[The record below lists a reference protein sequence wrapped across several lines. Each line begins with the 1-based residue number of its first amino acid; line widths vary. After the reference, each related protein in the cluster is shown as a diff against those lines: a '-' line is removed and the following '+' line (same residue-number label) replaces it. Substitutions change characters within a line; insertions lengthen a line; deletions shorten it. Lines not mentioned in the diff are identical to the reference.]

1 MMGLAILGVIA
12 LVYIVLAYM
21 SARQWPVGQVVIVCF
36 LFIGSLAFLVLVA
49 ATLKTQGKWRSQY
62 EQAVKDIETQEQ
74 LKLKLRQGTAG
85 GEPGE
90 IQLRGEVNRVLLER
104 GRVWR
109 NMKIASVGNGQI
121 LLDPSGWSDAGC
133 GPAGSDDS
141 AAAEEAAPEE
151 APAEE
156 AAAEAPAEDGAA
168 AGDAAAEEGAA
179 GDAAAE
185 APAEGA
191 AAPAAPPA
199 PAGPANGHGIELN
212 AVVYA
217 FKQAPLGSLPA
228 PMRRVAMMAPK
239 AADLSAGDASESGGE
254 ADTETAADDNA
265 SEAASADAESAG
277 ADSAEVATA
286 EEGGAEAASG
296 EAVAS
301 EEPAEGAAGADGC
314 PVPVYFMGEYR
325 VVASP
330 DGNPNAL
337 TLEPTIPLSESQIK
351 QLEDP
356 QASWVLYEV
365 MPSDD
370 HDVFYGLSAEQMRAL
385 LSPEGAV
392 DEAAYNALLQEY
404 VRDMKAAT
412 EQDAPE
418 RKWMRVKFTKEES
431 VDVDVEVAGDAGQPL
446 QDSLFDPSGRTLNP
460 ELRQGEK
467 TTFREGDEAIL
478 DFAAAQELISQ
489 GKAEAAGAVYSRRL
503 RDYARLS
510 HAQSAALN
518 QLQLQIS
525 MAEQDLNKLDE
536 TITAQQQELAF
547 LTERQAKF
555 TADRDGLANELK
567 VLEQYR
573 ESVETH
579 LDKLKTELSRLYRT
593 NRQLVSQ
600 LTAQ

>member
-1 MMGLAILGVIA
+1 MGLAILGVIA

-21 SARQWPVGQVVIVCF
+21 SARQWPVGHVVMVCF
-36 LFIGSLAFLVLVA
+36 LFLGSLSFLILIA

-62 EQAVKDIETQEQ
+62 EQAVKDIENEEQ
-74 LKLKLRQGTAG
+74 LQIKLRQGTAG
-85 GEPGE
+85 VEPGE
-90 IQLRGEVNRVLLER
+90 IQLRGEVNRILLDR

-109 NMKIASVGNGQI
+109 NMKIAGVGNGQI
-121 LLDPSGWSDAGC
+121 LLDPSAWSDAGC
-133 GPAGSDDS
+133 GTAATDESSAGD
-141 AAAEEAAPEE
+141 EAANEPVPAEE
-151 APAEE
+151 APAEAAADE
-156 AAAEAPAEDGAA
+156 GAAEA
-168 AGDAAAEEGAA
+168 
-179 GDAAAE
+179 
-185 APAEGA
+185 APAEGG
-191 AAPAAPPA
+191 AAPVAAPPA

-228 PMRRVAMMAPK
+228 PLRRVVSMAPK
-239 AADLSAGDASESGGE
+239 AVDLSAGEGSEETGDTDASSDG
-254 ADTETAADDNA
+254 DAAGD
-265 SEAASADAESAG
+265 
-277 ADSAEVATA
+277 ATA
-286 EEGGAEAASG
+286 EEGDAEASVASDDAG
-296 EAVAS
+296 EAG
-301 EEPAEGAAGADGC
+301 EGATGVEGC

-330 DGNPNAL
+330 DANPGAL

-365 MPSDD
+365 MPADD
-370 HDVFYGLSAEQMRAL
+370 HDVFQGLTVEQLRL
-385 LSPEGAV
+385 LISPEGVA
-392 DEAAYNALLQEY
+392 DEGAYNALLQEY
-404 VRDMKAAT
+404 VRDMKPAT

-418 RKWMRVKFTKEES
+418 RKWMRVKFTKEEA

-478 DFAAAQELISQ
+478 DFAAAQNLISQ
-489 GKAEAAGAVYSRRL
+489 GKAEAAGTIYARRL

-510 HAQSAALN
+510 HAQSATLN

-525 MAEQDLNKLDE
+525 MAEQDLSKLDE

-547 LTERQAKF
+547 LTDRQAKF

-567 VLEQYR
+567 VLQQYR
-573 ESVETH
+573 ETVESH
-579 LDKLKTELSRLYRT
+579 LGKLRTELSRLYRT
-593 NRQLVSQ
+593 NRQLVNQ

>member
-36 LFIGSLAFLVLVA
+36 LFIGSLTFLVLVA

-133 GPAGSDDS
+133 GPAGADDS

-156 AAAEAPAEDGAA
+156 AAAEAPAEDGTVAA
-168 AGDAAAEEGAA
+168 EDGAVTDAAT
-179 GDAAAE
+179 E

-191 AAPAAPPA
+191 AAPAAPAA

-228 PMRRVAMMAPK
+228 PMRRVATMAPK
-239 AADLSAGDASESGGE
+239 AADLSAGDASEGGDD
-254 ADTETAADDNA
+254 ADAEPAAEDTA
-265 SEAASADAESAG
+265 SEAANADAA
-277 ADSAEVATA
+277 SAEEA
-286 EEGGAEAASG
+286 GAEADGG

-301 EEPAEGAAGADGC
+301 EEPAEGATGADGC

-356 QASWVLYEV
+356 AASWVLYEV

-392 DEAAYNALLQEY
+392 DEAAFNALLQEY
-404 VRDMKAAT
+404 ARDMKAAT

-431 VDVDVEVAGDAGQPL
+431 IDVDVEVAGDAGQPL

-567 VLEQYR
+567 VLQQYR

-579 LDKLKTELSRLYRT
+579 LDKLKTELSRLYRS